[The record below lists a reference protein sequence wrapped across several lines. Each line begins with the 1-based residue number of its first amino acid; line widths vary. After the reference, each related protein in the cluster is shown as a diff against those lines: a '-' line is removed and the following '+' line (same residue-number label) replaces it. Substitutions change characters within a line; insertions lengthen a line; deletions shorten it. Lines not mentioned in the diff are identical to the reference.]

1 MPASRELFAIFVSVV
16 LIVPLTYQI
25 ARALRTGVLRH
36 SDTESKCVRARQPV
50 RFWSLLMV
58 FVAMDAWLCGV
69 LAVVAQRA
77 WWL

>member
-1 MPASRELFAIFVSVV
+1 MPAFRELFAIFVSLV

-58 FVAMDAWLCGV
+58 FVALVALADRVSAWL
-69 LAVVAQRA
+69 RA
-77 WWL
+77 WLG